1 MGDKHVLNGVSLVK
15 ALTVDVDQVSK
26 FSFSFCQ
33 IKFDRWEQ
41 KSSKTVD
48 WKTDILYSILSRQM
62 WINLLR
68 QLMFLVHSNTI
79 CIHVIIHNKTQID
92 TIKTI
97 VTNDHVM

>member
-48 WKTDILYSILSRQM
+48 WKTDILYSV
-62 WINLLR
+62 NLLR

-97 VTNDHVM
+97 VTNDTNDHVM

>member
-48 WKTDILYSILSRQM
+48 SV
-62 WINLLR
+62 NLLR
-68 QLMFLVHSNTI
+68 QLMFLVHSNT
-79 CIHVIIHNKTQID
+79 TSP
-92 TIKTI
+92 
-97 VTNDHVM
+97 

>member
-15 ALTVDVDQVSK
+15 ALKFTVDVDQVSK

-48 WKTDILYSILSRQM
+48 
-62 WINLLR
+62 
-68 QLMFLVHSNTI
+68 
-79 CIHVIIHNKTQID
+79 
-92 TIKTI
+92 
-97 VTNDHVM
+97 